1 MHTWLAGHAV
11 RCALVAI
18 AQMHT
23 WLAGHLARCGRHG
36 ARECH
41 WRKLHVCTYCIAGL
55 SRSLRASAYTTFYI
69 CIIMNIFQLNK
80 DRVFINAIQPKI
92 SHNRGGFSRFAPWRS
107 WGDFYSFFWLFLLN
121 IALQARIARV
131 VSMNRNGAND
141 SKR

>member
-1 MHTWLAGHAV
+1 MGLRPGARWIAKMSTWRSSRV
-11 RCALVAI
+11 VC
-18 AQMHT
+18 
-23 WLAGHLARCGRHG
+23 CGRHG

-41 WRKLHVCTYCIAGL
+41 WQKLHNCTDCIAGL

-92 SHNRGGFSRFAPWRS
+92 SHNPGGFSRFFPRLS
-107 WGDFYSFFWLFLLN
+107 RGNFYSFFWLFLLN